1 MMKVEEIIYMYCQGH
16 LFPDPE
22 YYNGRGNSVRDLN
35 SLHLEMIYAGI
46 KTEIGADA
54 AKAFV
59 NMVKN
64 LKNTNAKSFLL
75 ELYRLE
81 RKNWRYTVPIIKM
94 QVADKPAASPDAKP
108 GDPTQVSP
116 AAPPVK
122 RMTEILNAFTK
133 SGSYF
138 GHDKDITGPFL
149 DSHKA
154 EIERSVL
161 AGDYGGASS

>member
-46 KTEIGADA
+46 RTEIGTDA

-94 QVADKPAASPDAKP
+94 QVADRSAAPEAKAGDAAPA
-108 GDPTQVSP
+108 P
-116 AAPPVK
+116 AAPLPPVR

-149 DSHKA
+149 ESHKA
-154 EIERSVL
+154 EIERSAL
-161 AGDYGGASS
+161 AGDYGGASG